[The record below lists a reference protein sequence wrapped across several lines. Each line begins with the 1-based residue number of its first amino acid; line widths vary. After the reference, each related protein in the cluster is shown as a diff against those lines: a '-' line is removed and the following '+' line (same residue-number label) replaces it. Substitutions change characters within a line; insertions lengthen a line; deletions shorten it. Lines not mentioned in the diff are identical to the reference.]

1 MNINNKED
9 KKIADKTLKRVRYRK
24 SNYWS
29 KRGEEM
35 SLSLFHDAAERVP
48 AYKDFLRKNKIN
60 PSRIK
65 NFNDFKSVPPT
76 SKENYLRQ
84 YPLEDLTW
92 KGHMKKSLVFTS
104 TSGSTG
110 APFYF
115 PRNHVLDWQ
124 SSIYHQIFL
133 ENSRIDANKSTL
145 VLVCFGMG
153 VWIGGLITYQAFKLI
168 SDRGYPL
175 TIITPGVNK
184 KEIFEAIKNIGPK
197 FDQII
202 LCGYPPFMKDVI
214 DEAESQGIRWKEHNL
229 RIIFAAESFSE
240 KFRDYITSK
249 VGIQDVHIGAMN
261 IYGSADIG
269 TMAIETPVNIMMR
282 RMAIDKKEIYKDIFP
297 EANRLPTFAQF
308 NPEFINFESVNNN
321 IYCTG
326 NNTIPFVRHEIGDNG
341 GVVSFSEADLIF
353 KGHGVDLR
361 KEARRAGLEHSIS
374 ELPSVYLYERSDMS
388 TKLYGAIIFS
398 EYVKA
403 GLENSKLVHS
413 VTGKFTM
420 FTKHDKKQDEY
431 LEINVEL
438 KNMVKVGKFLEKEIK
453 KSINDSLLRNSA
465 EHKNNAQM
473 MGEKVSP
480 KIILW
485 TYEHPLYFKGGGKQK
500 WVNKEVLSQI
510 KKFTALKIRTH
521 NKIIA

>member
-1 MNINNKED
+1 MKQEKFMNMDNRED
-9 KKIADKTLKRVRYRK
+9 KKIAEKTIKRIKDRNSYFWRK
-24 SNYWS
+24 RS
-29 KRGEEM
+29 EEV
-35 SLSLFHDAAERVP
+35 SLELFHNAAEMVP

-60 PSRIK
+60 PAKIK
-65 NFNDFKSVPPT
+65 NFKDFKSVPPI
-76 SKENYLRQ
+76 SKENYLRR

-92 KGHMKKSLVFTS
+92 RGHMKKSLVFTS

-115 PRNHVLDWQ
+115 PRNHILDWQ

-133 ENSRIDANKSTL
+133 ENSRIDINKSTL

-175 TIITPGVNK
+175 AIITPGVNK

-202 LCGYPPFMKDVI
+202 FCGYPPFMKDIV
-214 DEAESQGIRWKEHNL
+214 DEAKSQGVKWEDHNA

-240 KFRDYITSK
+240 KFRDYMAHK
-249 VGIQDVHIGAMN
+249 MGIQDIHTGTMN

-269 TMAIETPVNIMMR
+269 TMAIETPMNIMMR
-282 RMAIDKKEIYKDIFP
+282 RMALERKNLYKEIFA

-308 NPEFINFESVNNN
+308 NPEFLNFEAVDKN

-326 NNTIPFVRHEIGDNG
+326 NNTIPFVRYEIGDNG
-341 GVVSFSEADLIF
+341 GVVSFDEADSIF
-353 KGHGVDLR
+353 KSHNIDIT
-361 KEARRAGLEHSIS
+361 KEAKKAGFQNTIN
-374 ELPSVYLYERSDMS
+374 ELPSVYLYERMDMS
-388 TKLYGAIIFS
+388 TKLYGAIIFT
-398 EYVKA
+398 EYVKD
-403 GLENSKLVHS
+403 GLENPKLADS

-420 FTKHDKKQDEY
+420 FTKHDKRQDEY

-438 KNMVKVGKFLEKEIK
+438 KNGVKAGKVLEKEIK
-453 KSINDSLLRNSA
+453 KSINESLLRNSA
-465 EHKNNAQM
+465 EHRNNAQM

-485 TYEHPLYFKGGGKQK
+485 PYEHPLYFKSGIKQK
-500 WVNKEVLSQI
+500 WVRK
-510 KKFTALKIRTH
+510 
-521 NKIIA
+521 

>member
-1 MNINNKED
+1 MNNRED
-9 KKIADKTLKRVRYRK
+9 KKIAEKTIKRIKDRDSYF
-24 SNYWS
+24 WQ
-29 KRGEEM
+29 KRSEEV
-35 SLSLFHDAAERVP
+35 SLELFHNAAEMVP

-60 PSRIK
+60 PSKIK
-65 NFNDFKSVPPT
+65 NFKDFESVPAT

-110 APFYF
+110 DPFYF
-115 PRNHVLDWQ
+115 PRNHTLDWQ

-133 ENSRIDANKSTL
+133 ENSRVDINKSTL

-175 TIITPGVNK
+175 AIITPGVNK
-184 KEIFEAIKNIGPK
+184 KEIFEALKNIGPK
-197 FDQII
+197 FEQII
-202 LCGYPPFMKDVI
+202 LCGYPPFMKDVV
-214 DEAESQGIRWKEHNL
+214 DEAKSQGVRWEDHNL

-240 KFRDYITSK
+240 KFRDYMADK
-249 VGIQDVHIGAMN
+249 MGVQDIHTGTMN

-269 TMAIETPVNIMMR
+269 TVAIETPMNIMMR
-282 RMAIDKKEIYKDIFP
+282 RMALERKNLYKEIFA

-308 NPEFINFESVNNN
+308 NPEFINFESVDKN

-326 NNTIPFVRHEIGDNG
+326 NNTIPFVRYEIGDNG
-341 GVVSFSEADLIF
+341 GVVSFNEADSIF
-353 KGHGVDLR
+353 KSHGVDIK
-361 KEARRAGLEHSIS
+361 KEAKKGGFQNTIT
-374 ELPSVYLYERSDMS
+374 ELPSVYLYERTDMS
-388 TKLYGAIIFS
+388 TKLYGAIIFT
-398 EYVKA
+398 EYIKD
-403 GLENSKLVHS
+403 GLENPKLAGS

-438 KNMVKVGKFLEKEIK
+438 KNGVKAGKVLEKEIK
-453 KSINDSLLRNSA
+453 KSINESLLRNSA

-480 KIILW
+480 EIILW
-485 TYEHPLYFKGGGKQK
+485 PYEHPLYFKGGGKQK
-500 WVNKEVLSQI
+500 WVRK
-510 KKFTALKIRTH
+510 
-521 NKIIA
+521 

>member
-1 MNINNKED
+1 MNVNNKEE
-9 KKIADKTLKRVRYRK
+9 KKIANKTLKRLKKKK
-24 SNYWS
+24 SDYWT
-29 KRGEEM
+29 KRAEEV
-35 SLSLFHDAAERVP
+35 SLKLFHEAADKVP
-48 AYKDFLRKNKIN
+48 SYKDFLRKNKIN
-60 PSRIK
+60 PAKIK
-65 NFNDFKSVPPT
+65 NFKDFKSVPAT

-92 KGHMKKSLVFTS
+92 KGYLKKSLVFTS

-115 PRNHVLDWQ
+115 PRNHILDWQ

-133 ENSRIDANKSTL
+133 ENSDIDINKSTL

-184 KEIFEAIKNIGPK
+184 KEIFEALKNLGSK

-214 DEAESQGIRWKEHNL
+214 DEARIQGVIWQDHNL

-240 KFRDYITSK
+240 KFREYVISK
-249 VGIQDVHIGAMN
+249 TGIQDIHTGTMN

-282 RMAIDKKEIYKDIFP
+282 RIAIESKKIYKDIFA

-308 NPEFINFESVNNN
+308 NPEFINFESVDKN

-326 NNTIPFVRHEIGDNG
+326 NNTIPFVRYEIGDNG
-341 GVVSFSEADLIF
+341 GVLTFDEADSIF
-353 KGHGVDLR
+353 RSHGIDIR
-361 KEARRAGLEHSIS
+361 KEARGARLENTIS

-388 TKLYGAIIFS
+388 TKLYGAIIFP
-398 EYVKA
+398 EYVKG
-403 GLENSKLVHS
+403 GLERAKFASRI
-413 VTGKFTM
+413 TGRFTM
-420 FTKHDKKQDEY
+420 FTKHDKKNDEY
-431 LEINVEL
+431 LEINIEL
-438 KNMVKVGKFLEKEIK
+438 KNGVSQGKSLEKEITN
-453 KSINDSLLRNSA
+453 SIVESLLKNSA
-465 EHKNNAQM
+465 EHKNNANM
-473 MGEKVSP
+473 MPGRVVP

-485 TYEHPLYFKGGGKQK
+485 TYEHPLYFKSGVKQK
-500 WVNKEVLSQI
+500 WVKKE
-510 KKFTALKIRTH
+510 F
-521 NKIIA
+521 

>member
-1 MNINNKED
+1 MNINNRED
-9 KKIADKTLKRVRYRK
+9 KKLSDKTLKRIKEKK
-24 SNYWS
+24 SDYWT
-29 KRGEEM
+29 KRAEEV
-35 SLSLFHDAAERVP
+35 SLKLFREAAERVP

-60 PSRIK
+60 PVKIK
-65 NFNDFKSVPPT
+65 NFKDFKSVPAT

-133 ENSRIDANKSTL
+133 ENSRIDINKSTL

-168 SDRGYPL
+168 SDRDYPL

-184 KEIFEAIKNIGPK
+184 KEIFEALKNLGSK
-197 FDQII
+197 FDQIVI
-202 LCGYPPFMKDVI
+202 CGYPPFMKDVV
-214 DEAESQGIRWKEHNL
+214 DEAGSNGVKWKDHNV

-240 KFRDYITSK
+240 KFREYVIDKI
-249 VGIQDVHIGAMN
+249 GIKDIYTGTMN

-269 TMAIETPVNIMMR
+269 TMAIETPINILMR
-282 RMAIDKKEIYKDIFP
+282 RMALGRKDLHKNIFA

-308 NPEFINFESVNNN
+308 NPEFINFEVADKN

-326 NNTIPFVRHEIGDNG
+326 NNTIPFVRYEIGDNG
-341 GVVSFSEADLIF
+341 GVVSFNEADSIF
-353 KGHGVDLR
+353 KSHGVDIR
-361 KEARRAGLEHSIS
+361 KEAIKEGLQNTIS
-374 ELPSVYLYERSDMS
+374 ELPSVYLYERTDMS
-388 TKLYGAIIFS
+388 TKLYGAIIFT
-398 EYVKA
+398 EYVKS
-403 GLENSKLVHS
+403 GLERAKFANRI
-413 VTGKFTM
+413 TGRFTM
-420 FTKHDKKQDEY
+420 FTKHDRKNDEY
-431 LEINVEL
+431 LEINIEL
-438 KNMVKVGKFLEKEIK
+438 KNGVKQGKSLEKEIT
-453 KSINDSLLRNSA
+453 KSIVESLLKNSA
-465 EHKNNAQM
+465 EHKNNANM
-473 MGEKVSP
+473 MPGRVDP

-485 TYEHPLYFKGGGKQK
+485 PYEHPLYFKSGIKQK
-500 WVNKEVLSQI
+500 WV
-510 KKFTALKIRTH
+510 KK
-521 NKIIA
+521 

>member
-1 MNINNKED
+1 MNINNTEYEKNTDKILRRIKE
-9 KKIADKTLKRVRYRK
+9 KKSDYWIKAGEKASLK
-24 SNYWS
+24 
-29 KRGEEM
+29 
-35 SLSLFHDAAERVP
+35 LFHDVAEKVP

-60 PSRIK
+60 PSKIK
-65 NFNDFKSVPPT
+65 DFKDFKFIPTT

-92 KGHMKKSLVFTS
+92 RGHLKKSLVFTS

-124 SSIYHQIFL
+124 SSVYHQIFL

-197 FDQII
+197 FDQVII
-202 LCGYPPFMKDVI
+202 CGYPPFIKDIV
-214 DEAESQGIRWKEHNL
+214 DEGEMQNIRWKDHNL

-240 KFRDYITSK
+240 KFRDYIIGKT
-249 VGIQDVHIGAMN
+249 GIQDVYTDTMN

-269 TMAIETPVNIMMR
+269 TMAIETPINMVMR
-282 RMAIDKKEIYKDIFP
+282 RIAISKNNIYKEIFS

-308 NPEFINFESVNNN
+308 NPEFVNFESVDRN

-326 NNTIPFVRHEIGDNG
+326 NNTIPFVRYEIGDRG
-341 GVVSFSEADLIF
+341 GVVSFNEANSIF
-353 KGHGVDLR
+353 KAHGADLR
-361 KEARRAGLEHSIS
+361 KEARRFGLGHSIS
-374 ELPSVYLYERSDMS
+374 ELPSIYLYERLDMS

-398 EYVKA
+398 EYVKN
-403 GLENSKLVHS
+403 GLENMKLS
-413 VTGKFTM
+413 DSITGKFTM

-438 KNMVKVGKFLEKEIK
+438 KSGIKAGKVLEKEIK
-453 KSINDSLLRNSA
+453 KLVNESLLKHSA
-465 EHKNNAQM
+465 EHRNNTQM
-473 MGEKVSP
+473 MGEKVLP

-485 TYEHPLYFKGGGKQK
+485 SYEHPLYFRGGTKQK
-500 WVNKEVLSQI
+500 WVEKELLSQI
-510 KKFTALKIRTH
+510 KKQLDRKSSAIR
-521 NKIIA
+521 K